1 MRQRIAVA
9 TVSGKAY
16 YWLVNELNK
25 RRIPFLSVVP
35 GESIPPSIKVV
46 ITTKEEREK
55 IDHPSVLIYD
65 PKEKPS
71 AIIDEAVRIIKDKK
85 IYEELVVGIDP
96 GKIDEA
102 VRIIKGKKIYEE
114 LVVGIDPGKNFGV
127 AVLGD
132 GNVLEKKGQL
142 TLEMAIDMALTALKR
157 HPAKMRRIKIGDGVP
172 EMAEEVAS
180 RLQIAVPEDT
190 VIEIVSEAGTSSVK
204 GKGSGKKIS
213 DADAAINIAR
223 KESI

>member
-1 MRQRIAVA
+1 MRQKIAVA

-46 ITTKEEREK
+46 ITTKEEREQ

-65 PKEKPS
+65 PEEKPS
-71 AIIDEAVRIIKDKK
+71 AI
-85 IYEELVVGIDP
+85 
-96 GKIDEA
+96 IDEA

-114 LVVGIDPGKNFGV
+114 LVVGIDPGKSFGV

-132 GNVLEKKGQL
+132 GNVLEKKERL
-142 TLEMAIDMALTALKR
+142 TLEMAIDMALTALRR
-157 HPAKMRRIKIGDGVP
+157 HPARMRRIKIGDGVP

-190 VIEIVSEAGTSSVK
+190 MIEIVSEAGTSSVK
-204 GKGSGKKIS
+204 GNGSGKKIS
-213 DADAAINIAR
+213 DADAAVNIAR

>member
-1 MRQRIAVA
+1 MRQKIAVA

-46 ITTKEEREK
+46 ITTKEEKEK
-55 IDHPSVLIYD
+55 INHPSVLIYD

-71 AIIDEAVRIIKDKK
+71 AI
-85 IYEELVVGIDP
+85 
-96 GKIDEA
+96 IDEA

-132 GNVLEKKGQL
+132 GNVLEKKEGL
-142 TLEMAIDMALTALKR
+142 TLEMAIDMALTALRR
-157 HPAKMRRIKIGDGVP
+157 HPARMRRVKIGDGVP

-190 VIEIVSEAGTSSVK
+190 VIEIVSEAGTSSMK
-204 GKGSGKKIS
+204 GNGSGKKIS

>member
-1 MRQRIAVA
+1 MRQKIAVA

-46 ITTKEEREK
+46 ITTKEEREQ

-65 PKEKPS
+65 PEEKPS
-71 AIIDEAVRIIKDKK
+71 AI
-85 IYEELVVGIDP
+85 
-96 GKIDEA
+96 IDEA

-132 GNVLEKKGQL
+132 GNVLEKKERL
-142 TLEMAIDMALTALKR
+142 TLEMAIDMALTALRR
-157 HPAKMRRIKIGDGVP
+157 HPARMRRIKIGDGVP

-204 GKGSGKKIS
+204 GNGSGKKIS
-213 DADAAINIAR
+213 DADAAVNIAR

>member
-1 MRQRIAVA
+1 MRSRIAVA

-16 YWLVNELNK
+16 YWLVNELNR
-25 RRIPFLSVVP
+25 RRIPFLSLIP
-35 GESIPPSIKVV
+35 GEVIPPSIKVV
-46 ITTKEEREK
+46 ITTKDESRLVN
-55 IDHPSVLIYD
+55 HPSVLIYTPD
-65 PKEKPS
+65 EEPS
-71 AIIDEAVRIIKDKK
+71 KIVDEALRIIKNKK
-85 IYEELVVGIDP
+85 TYEELVIGVDP
-96 GKIDEA
+96 GKT
-102 VRIIKGKKIYEE
+102 
-114 LVVGIDPGKNFGV
+114 FGV

-132 GNVLEKKGQL
+132 GNILEKKERL
-142 TLEMAIDMALTALKR
+142 TLEMAIDMALTALRR
-157 HPAKMRRIKIGDGVP
+157 HPARMRRIKIGDGVP

-204 GKGSGKKIS
+204 GNGSGKKIS

>member
-1 MRQRIAVA
+1 MVDLLILFLGRGRVFYMRQKIAVA

-46 ITTKEEREK
+46 ITTKEEREQ

-65 PKEKPS
+65 PEEKPS
-71 AIIDEAVRIIKDKK
+71 AI
-85 IYEELVVGIDP
+85 
-96 GKIDEA
+96 IDEA

-132 GNVLEKKGQL
+132 GNVLEKKERL
-142 TLEMAIDMALTALKR
+142 TLEMAIDMALTALRR
-157 HPAKMRRIKIGDGVP
+157 HPARMRRIKIGDGVP

-204 GKGSGKKIS
+204 GNGSGKKIS
-213 DADAAINIAR
+213 DADAAVNIAR

>member
-1 MRQRIAVA
+1 MRQKIAVA

-71 AIIDEAVRIIKDKK
+71 AI
-85 IYEELVVGIDP
+85 
-96 GKIDEA
+96 IDEA

>member
-1 MRQRIAVA
+1 MVDLLILFLGRGRVFYMRQKIAVA

-35 GESIPPSIKVV
+35 GESIPPTIKVV
-46 ITTKEEREK
+46 ITTKEERAR

-65 PKEKPS
+65 PEEKPS
-71 AIIDEAVRIIKDKK
+71 AV
-85 IYEELVVGIDP
+85 
-96 GKIDEA
+96 IDEA

-132 GNVLEKKGQL
+132 GNVLEKKERL
-142 TLEMAIDMALTALKR
+142 ALEMAIDMALTALRR
-157 HPAKMRRIKIGDGVP
+157 HPARMRRIKIGDGVP

-204 GKGSGKKIS
+204 GNGSGKKIS
-213 DADAAINIAR
+213 DADAAVNIAR

>member
-1 MRQRIAVA
+1 MRQKIAVA

-35 GESIPPSIKVV
+35 GESIPPTIKVV
-46 ITTKEEREK
+46 ITTKEERAR

-65 PKEKPS
+65 PEEKPS
-71 AIIDEAVRIIKDKK
+71 AV
-85 IYEELVVGIDP
+85 
-96 GKIDEA
+96 IDEA

-132 GNVLEKKGQL
+132 GNVLEKKERL
-142 TLEMAIDMALTALKR
+142 ALEMAIDMALTALRR
-157 HPAKMRRIKIGDGVP
+157 HPARMRRIKIGDGVP

-204 GKGSGKKIS
+204 GNGSGKKIS
-213 DADAAINIAR
+213 DADAAVNIAR

>member
-1 MRQRIAVA
+1 MVDLLILFLGRGRVFYMRQKIAVA

-71 AIIDEAVRIIKDKK
+71 AIIDEAVRIIK
-85 IYEELVVGIDP
+85 
-96 GKIDEA
+96 
-102 VRIIKGKKIYEE
+102 GKKIYEE

-157 HPAKMRRIKIGDGVP
+157 HPARMRRIKIGDGVP

>member
-46 ITTKEEREK
+46 ITTKEEREQ
-55 IDHPSVLIYD
+55 IDHPYVLIYD

-71 AIIDEAVRIIKDKK
+71 AI
-85 IYEELVVGIDP
+85 
-96 GKIDEA
+96 IDEA

-142 TLEMAIDMALTALKR
+142 TLEMAIDMALTALRR
-157 HPAKMRRIKIGDGVP
+157 HPARMRRIKIGDGVP

-204 GKGSGKKIS
+204 GNGSGKKIS

>member
-1 MRQRIAVA
+1 MFYMRQKIAVA

-25 RRIPFLSVVP
+25 RRIPFLSMVP

-46 ITTKEEREK
+46 ITTKEERER

-65 PKEKPS
+65 PEEKPS
-71 AIIDEAVRIIKDKK
+71 AI
-85 IYEELVVGIDP
+85 
-96 GKIDEA
+96 IDEA

-132 GNVLEKKGQL
+132 GNVLEKKGRL
-142 TLEMAIDMALTALKR
+142 TLEMAIDMALTALRR
-157 HPAKMRRIKIGDGVP
+157 HPARMRRIKIGDGVP

-204 GKGSGKKIS
+204 GNGSGKKIS

>member
-1 MRQRIAVA
+1 MRQKIAVA

-46 ITTKEEREK
+46 ITTKEEREQ

-65 PKEKPS
+65 PEEKPS
-71 AIIDEAVRIIKDKK
+71 AI
-85 IYEELVVGIDP
+85 
-96 GKIDEA
+96 IDEA

-114 LVVGIDPGKNFGV
+114 LVVGIDPGKSFGV

-132 GNVLEKKGQL
+132 GNVLEKKERL
-142 TLEMAIDMALTALKR
+142 TLEMAIDMALTALRR
-157 HPAKMRRIKIGDGVP
+157 HPARMRRIKIGDGVP